1 MINGIFPRSEV
12 PSIWIIIL
20 GTILIIPITL
30 VLGAISNNVLKAA
43 VLVLIPLLILFFFNF
58 KLSFSFLVLLLFADV
73 HRYGFAA
80 VEYFSIF
87 LLLSF
92 FVNYNNI
99 EIKDFKSPVF
109 LFFVIFLMSCI
120 PSIITT
126 EVLPHLIYEAVITKS
141 RTFGFAGVMFVDYVG
156 IAIVV
161 VFIWFL
167 LSGIQKKI
175 FLLPIL
181 LILILASVFTQT
193 RNSWISIVILILL
206 ILSFFYF
213 HSRRY
218 ELNKRFLLVITLL
231 MSISIGGVYSYLK
244 GVTPSVSERVEQFSE
259 TNNEVVN
266 QKGEVTSSLISRL
279 FIWDTALNAFT
290 YNPVTGVG
298 IYGFP
303 YISWKYY
310 KIPKI
315 FFNNYV
321 VSRTPHIAY
330 LAIATEAGI
339 IGLIG
344 YLLFIFSIIKFS
356 YQSIKLSKSHRDNL
370 LSIVL
375 FFCIIYITVS
385 MLMTDAWLW
394 NQGIVLWG
402 IILSLSM
409 VNRKIL
415 LERYSSET

>member
-1 MINGIFPRSEV
+1 
-12 PSIWIIIL
+12 
-20 GTILIIPITL
+20 
-30 VLGAISNNVLKAA
+30 
-43 VLVLIPLLILFFFNF
+43 
-58 KLSFSFLVLLLFADV
+58 
-73 HRYGFAA
+73 
-80 VEYFSIF
+80 
-87 LLLSF
+87 
-92 FVNYNNI
+92 
-99 EIKDFKSPVF
+99 
-109 LFFVIFLMSCI
+109 MSCI

-126 EVLPHLIYEAVITKS
+126 EVLPHVLYKLLHLVVFLILITICVAAFSQQAGIFQFFKLFIFLSLINSLYLIYEAVITKS